1 MSKDFKYNASAIVPT
16 KPTEVHCTGDIHCFT
31 NEEVCECGKKHN
43 SFPQPK
49 ETWQEEFDEEFPS
62 PDGRDFIGM
71 ERISS
76 LKSFISTQKELS
88 FEEGVKSEKERIKK
102 WAEENHLETE
112 IWIAEDEDYMM
123 AKIIYLTDLL
133 NQ

>member
-1 MSKDFKYNASAIVPT
+1 MLETRNKDGSPLKKVP
-16 KPTEVHCTGDIHCFT
+16 PTEVHCTGDIHCFT

-49 ETWQEEFDEEFPS
+49 ETWQEEFSKKWHEGMDYEE
-62 PDGRDFIGM
+62 IV
-71 ERISS
+71 
-76 LKSFISTQKELS
+76 LFISTQEELS